1 MLTRT
6 DMRISLK
13 TLLNMTVVFSSFL
26 AFFMGR
32 ESIGGLYTFLFLA
45 LLLLAVAIEW
55 RELPHPPRILINL
68 ATLAALLAIFARVR
82 RNYIVEALMEALLL
96 MTAVKML
103 EKKTARDY
111 VQIAALSLAVVVST
125 ALLSVEKTFIVYCFG
140 MGLLCTLTLILSTW
154 FAKEPD
160 ALLSLKES
168 GQLLMRALGLFG
180 IMLPLSLLL
189 FFASPRAHTP
199 LFGARGQYGSTIT
212 GFSDQVSLGDAGT
225 IQTNNK
231 LAFRAVMEPLEG
243 GAKSPYWRGM
253 ILDLFDGSTWIASRR
268 NPDRGPFIPDEN
280 SPRVSQ
286 EIFLEPGNRGYL
298 FALDQPLSVTD
309 IDAASEGDGIFRYRA
324 RDVGKRLQ
332 YNAVSVL
339 ASTMK
344 PANPDFSRNRLLSL
358 PQDFIPRLQALVD
371 DMTQGMTGREK
382 IDAILA
388 YLSPPNFEYSLEG
401 LPQRRDALEQFIFSG
416 RKGNCEYFASAMGV
430 MLRMAEIPA
439 RLVAGYKGGIYNASG
454 GYYVVQEEKAHIWVE
469 AWDEELKAWGRYDP
483 TPIGVRLDSG
493 LESYGFMAGYLDVL
507 DYQWSRLVVNYNWEV
522 QAELLMN
529 LKEILR
535 NPHASLTPTKDGL
548 RRLGDA
554 LSGPV
559 AAFTALVGCIA
570 LFSLARALKNRR
582 PEMILLRRFL
592 RAMKR
597 HGYTKHD
604 SEGLEEFL
612 AGIGDPEL
620 RALALPFVRRFDEFY
635 YKDRPLDA
643 QTRKYLQ
650 SQIKEIANKG
660 KSAAQ

>member
-1 MLTRT
+1 MLMKT
-6 DMRISLK
+6 DMRVSLK
-13 TLLNMTVVFSSFL
+13 TLLDATVVFSSLL

-32 ESIGGLYTFLFLA
+32 ESIDGLYTFLFLA
-45 LLLLAVAIEW
+45 LLVVAVVIEW

-111 VQIAALSLAVVVST
+111 VQIAALSLGIVVST

-140 MGLLCTLTLILSTW
+140 MGLLCTLTLIFSTW
-154 FAKEPD
+154 FTKEPD

-168 GQLLMRALGLFG
+168 LQVCIRALALFG

-199 LFGARGQYGSTIT
+199 LFGVRGQYGSTVT
-212 GFSDQVSLGDAGT
+212 GFSEQVSLGDAGT
-225 IQTNNK
+225 IQTSNK
-231 LAFRAVMEPLEG
+231 LAFRAVMEPLET
-243 GAKSPYWRGM
+243 GAKIPYWRGM

-268 NPDRGPFIPDEN
+268 NPDRSPFIPDKD

-298 FALDQPLSVTD
+298 FALDQPLNVTN
-309 IDAASEGDGIFRYRA
+309 IDAASEGDGIFQYRA

-332 YNAVSVL
+332 YSAVSVL
-339 ASTMK
+339 SSTMK
-344 PANPDFSRNRLLSL
+344 PANPNFNRNRLLSL
-358 PQDFIPRLQALVD
+358 PQDFIPRLQTLVD
-371 DMTQGMTGREK
+371 AITQGMTGREK
-382 IDAILA
+382 INAILT
-388 YLSPPNFEYSLEG
+388 YLSPPNFTYSLEG
-401 LPQRRDALEQFIFSG
+401 LPRTHDALEQFIFSE
-416 RKGNCEYFASAMGV
+416 RRGNCEYFASAMGV

-439 RLVAGYKGGIYNASG
+439 RLVAGYKGGIYNTSG

-469 AWDEELKAWGRYDP
+469 AWDEEPKAWVRYDP
-483 TPIGVRLDSG
+483 TPIGVSSSAG
-493 LESYGFMAGYLDVL
+493 LESYGFMAEYLDVL
-507 DYQWSRLVVNYNWEV
+507 DYQWSKLVVNYNWEV
-522 QAELLMN
+522 QADLLQN

-535 NPHASLTPTKDGL
+535 NPHASLNPTKDGL

-554 LSGPV
+554 LSGPALV
-559 AAFTALVGCIA
+559 FTALIGCVA
-570 LFSLARALKNRR
+570 LFSLLRALKNRR
-582 PEMILLRRFL
+582 PERVVLHHFL
-592 RAMKR
+592 CAMKR
-597 HGYTKHD
+597 HGYTKHN

-620 RALALPFVRRFDEFY
+620 RALALPFVRCFNKFY

-643 QTRKYLQ
+643 QTRKYLR
-650 SQIKEIANKG
+650 SQIENIANKG
-660 KSAAQ
+660 KRL